1 VKSYARSERV
11 ASEIQRELA
20 VVLFRHTND
29 PRLADVLITGV
40 KMTADLKLATIYF
53 HAPGDGQRRDAA
65 LAGLQS
71 AAGHLKRE
79 LSGRLK
85 LRYMP
90 ELRFFYDD
98 SFDYGQHIERVL
110 KKIHEQST
118 NAQTGRRDP
127 QS

>member
-1 VKSYARSERV
+1 MKSYARSQRV

-20 VVLFRHTND
+20 MVLFKHTND
-29 PRLADVLITGV
+29 PRLTEVLVTGV

-53 HAPGDGQRRDAA
+53 HVPGEAKRRDEA

-71 AAGHLKRE
+71 AAGHFKRE
-79 LSGRLK
+79 LAGRLK

-98 SFDYGQHIERVL
+98 SFDYGERIERML
-110 KKIHEQST
+110 KKIHEQSA
-118 NAQTGRRDP
+118 NVQTGRRDP